1 MTTRLNEDKDDEAIT
16 DKEDDANKYYDD
28 EDVEEYEFKTNVN
41 RRLSEILNIPPI
53 DLCDNI
59 DWEPPKEYGINN
71 SECIIPSYY
80 YKNNKILDINYYD
93 IIKDDIRNFRA
104 LNNYQMEYIQNIPD
118 EYKNELFII
127 FNQCIKTFGDFF

>member
-1 MTTRLNEDKDDEAIT
+1 MKINFNMENILKDFASNNDEE
-16 DKEDDANKYYDD
+16 KEEND
-28 EDVEEYEFKTNVN
+28 EEYEFKTNVN

-59 DWEPPKEYGINN
+59 DWEPPKEHGINN
-71 SECIIPSYY
+71 SEYIIPPYY
-80 YKNNKILDINYYD
+80 YKNNKILDIKYYD

-104 LNNYQMEYIQNIPD
+104 LNNYQMEYIQSIPD

-127 FNQCIKTFGDFF
+127 FNQCIKTFGDFLNN